1 MFNATE
7 SVEALKRQIA
17 VKEKELEGLRNRLS
31 NLEAHE
37 SKGTETEPNQQAI
50 LAKWPLLPEEYSRY
64 GRQMIVPCFGIK
76 GQLRLRSASVLIV
89 GVGGLGCPAAT
100 YLAAAGIGNIGLV
113 DGDTVD
119 LSNLHRQIIHS
130 SSTIGMNKVDS
141 ALHFLKRL
149 NPHCRYDT
157 YATHLTPQNAEEITS
172 KYDLVLDCTDHPTSR
187 YLISDISSI
196 LQKPLISASALRSDG
211 QLLTLNW
218 PSLPTGDENGGP
230 CYRCVFPKPP
240 PTGSVINCGEGGII
254 GPVVGVMG
262 VLQALEAI
270 KILSKGKILNSV
282 DSEQKGAEPTMLI
295 FSGNA
300 GLQFRTVRLKGRR
313 KDCMTC
319 SDQAVVS
326 LEKLRNGDMNYHLF
340 CGIIPSPTAVLE
352 TKHRLQASQ
361 YAIQK
366 NEGRE
371 HLLVD
376 VREKV
381 QFDICNLPG
390 SINVPFSK
398 FQQQCIRSLED
409 NEKPD
414 WLPESLSLQAPIYI
428 ICRSG
433 NDSQIVTKELIES
446 GFHRSVKDV
455 VGGFKAWTE
464 QVDPSWP
471 KY

>member
-1 MFNATE
+1 MYNATE
-7 SVEALKRQIA
+7 SVEALEKQIA
-17 VKEKELEGLRNRLS
+17 VTEKELQRLRNRLLHLQA
-31 NLEAHE
+31 NE
-37 SKGTETEPNQQAI
+37 SKGKETGQNQQDI
-50 LAKWPLLPEEYSRY
+50 QRKWPLLPEEYSRY
-64 GRQMIVPCFGIK
+64 GRQMIVPFFGIQ
-76 GQLRLRSASVLIV
+76 GQENLRSASVLIV
-89 GVGGLGCPAAT
+89 GVGGLGCPAAS
-100 YLAAAGIGNIGLV
+100 YLAAAGIGKIGLV

-119 LSNLHRQIIHS
+119 LSNLHRQIIHDS
-130 SSTIGMNKVDS
+130 TTIGMNKVDS
-141 ALHFLKRL
+141 AIRFLKRL
-149 NPHCRYDT
+149 NPHCQYDT

-218 PSLPTGDENGGP
+218 PSLPAGDGNGGP

-240 PTGSVINCGEGGII
+240 PTGSVISCGEGGII

-270 KILSKGKILNSV
+270 KILSKGENLNSV
-282 DSEQKGAEPTMLI
+282 YGGQHGVGPTMLI

-300 GLQFRTVRLKGRR
+300 GLQFRTVRLNGRR
-313 KDCMTC
+313 KNCMTC

-326 LEKLRNGDMNYHLF
+326 LEKLRNGDMNYQLF
-340 CGIIPSPTAVLE
+340 CGMIPSPTALLE
-352 TKHRLQASQ
+352 TKDRLQASQ
-361 YAIQK
+361 YALQK

-398 FQQQCIRSLED
+398 FQQMCIRSLKD

-414 WLPESLSLQAPIYI
+414 WLPGSLSLQAPIYI

-433 NDSQIVTKELIES
+433 NDSQIVTKQLKES
-446 GFHRSVKDV
+446 GFHRSVKDI
-455 VGGFKAWTE
+455 VGGFKAWRE

-471 KY
+471 EY